1 VFGHVIVTHGRIDGN
16 RSAELQE
23 LREAFLIQNQGLRQ
37 VVESLNLQN
46 AMLRQIL
53 EAVSTEPSEESPL
66 AALLRQLVT
75 VADQHTEVLT
85 DIANGVHRLEH
96 SSERS

>member
-1 VFGHVIVTHGRIDGN
+1 VLT
-16 RSAELQE
+16 ELQE

-53 EAVSTEPSEESPL
+53 EAVSTEPSEASPL
-66 AALLRQLVT
+66 AAFLRQLVT
-75 VADQHTEVLT
+75 VADQHTEVLA
-85 DIANGVHRLEH
+85 DIANGVHRLEQ
-96 SSERS
+96 SSGRS